1 MPTLIY
7 NSNNYVKW
15 DKTECDNYT
24 ITSLIDY
31 SILDVTITDLTPAS
45 AQSPWTETFVLE
57 PGANNSIV
65 LPGDGVFQICATAR
79 TALPANTCQM
89 TTLNYVQSVI
99 NIGQLD
105 SDPDAD
111 EAQLWMVAM
120 ANGGTIY
127 QNVNYGGADPNAHFG
142 TPPTSYQPAITVIQ
156 NWLTANGGGVVE
168 IVQPGATPVNAPW
181 VAVDNEDYQL
191 IILHPTD
198 SVITVVTAQSE
209 FVRPVFHYPD
219 IDCVTIWVGNG
230 CNRDWLVS
238 LTIDGV
244 EILDRPYNNTDP
256 DDAELAAERIRLWLS
271 QNGGGQVI
279 NDPEAGLF
287 VVFENCVQ
295 SAIATLGDLVPS
307 PTECNYIY
315 EFCDLYSCISR
326 LMNRWMCPDPCTQD
340 PCSKDNMTYQEA
352 RQKAI
357 ELSTMFFHALMP
369 LVSQERLW
377 HLGNWD
383 VSIDRTCDVNNIL
396 DLYKRLRDYVK
407 SCGFD
412 CGPKCKP
419 CEPCGPCAD
428 GNRSYSSTSPN
439 PCSSCK

>member
-7 NSNNYVKW
+7 NSNNYVRW
-15 DKTECDNYT
+15 DKTECDNFT

-45 AQSPWTETFVLE
+45 AQSPWTSVFVLE

-89 TTLNYVQSVI
+89 TTNNFTQSVT
-99 NIGQLD
+99 NIGQMDAGKD
-105 SDPDAD
+105 SLLY
-111 EAQLWMVAM
+111 QVVI
-120 ANGGTIY
+120 NGTIVY
-127 QNVNYGGADPNAHFG
+127 HNVNYISNPGPDPSANWE
-142 TPPTSYQPAITVIQ
+142 TPPTSYQPALTIIQ
-156 NWLTANGGGVVE
+156 NWLTANGGGIVE
-168 IVQPGATPVNAPW
+168 IVPPGVTPINAPW
-181 VAVDNEDYQL
+181 VAVDNEDWQL
-191 IILHPTD
+191 IVL
-198 SVITVVTAQSE
+198 SVAGYEVDVVVTQQSIL
-209 FVRPVFHYPD
+209 VYPVFHYTD
-219 IDCVTIWVGNG
+219 VDCVTLWVGNG

-238 LTIDGV
+238 LTINGV

-295 SAIATLGDLVPS
+295 SSIATLGDLVPS
-307 PTECNYIY
+307 PTECDYIY
-315 EFCDLYSCISR
+315 ELCDMYSCISR
-326 LMNRWMCPDPCTQD
+326 LMNRWMCPDPCKQD
-340 PCSKDNMTYQEA
+340 PCHTDTMTYAEA

-369 LVSQERLW
+369 LISQERLW

-383 VSIDRTCDVNNIL
+383 VTLDRTCDVNNIL

-407 SCGFD
+407 SCGFN
-412 CGPKCKP
+412 CGPKCPP
-419 CEPCGPCAD
+419 CEPCSPCGGD
-428 GNRSYSSTSPN
+428 NRNYSYTSPN